1 MYIIHVE
8 FLQWIN
14 EKCNQ
19 IKVQPFLAGN
29 LIQTHWPRHFQAYCF
44 SIISF
49 LIITKQTFVGVYFVV
64 LVVIWH
70 RLDVNLS
77 TLYYNRQY
85 IFSIILFNNLFFATS
100 FHYYFVN
107 VDIPMRNLVMEQK
120 CFGQMAS
127 FKWSIADT

>member
-1 MYIIHVE
+1 MYIIHGE

-29 LIQTHWPRHFQAYCF
+29 LIQTHWPRHLQAIVLALFHF
-44 SIISF
+44 SLLQNKLLSVCRYPSRSF
-49 LIITKQTFVGVYFVV
+49 LLSI
-64 LVVIWH
+64 
-70 RLDVNLS
+70 RLS
-77 TLYYNRQY
+77 FSSLYNNRQY

-100 FHYYFVN
+100 FYFYYFVN